1 MVGLDVVLEN
11 PISLCRPFSLHQWGL
26 WRLGFGG
33 ERFGMGWRD
42 VGGAGGENE
51 VNTYLLRLNRV
62 LIVRLCIYF
71 IFITY
76 LISKVCM
83 STRKRHIRYTNFRK
97 YERLVNSHV
106 IISEKS
112 PMSAGLPTLQGRLQH
127 SKALLLVPDFLSNTI
142 LIAAALQ
149 GFADFHIGGDGA
161 ISRMSSLEIIDLCSD
176 DEAESQDIKDIK
188 PIILSAPCKETAS
201 NSSIL
206 ASGHLPEEFQPM
218 TTSRGS
224 YRPPCRQFWK
234 SGDYEL
240 GNSIESLPRN
250 GKNRLRIHPK
260 FLHSNATSHKWA
272 FGAIAEL
279 LDNAVDE
286 VQNGATFVIMDKF
299 LNPRNGDPA
308 LVIQDDGGGMDP
320 ESLRRCMSFGF
331 SDKQSDGNG
340 FKTSTMRLGA
350 DVIVFSSC
358 IKRSKSTRSIG
369 LLSYTFLRQTGCDDI
384 VVPVVD
390 YEFNSATGA
399 LVHLLRINEKN
410 FSSNLTTLLKW
421 SPFDTEVEL
430 LKQFD
435 DIGHHGTKIIVF
447 NLWHNDD
454 GVMELDFY
462 TDSEDILITG
472 GHVEQKKVKKSNT
485 EAELT
490 QTNVAGRYQYSL
502 RVYSS
507 ILYLKLPQNFKI
519 LLRGVE
525 VEPHHIVKDLMYIEC
540 IRYRPQVDVNQEVIV
555 DTTIGFMNGA
565 PAINVQGFNVYH
577 KNRLILPFWKVAHNS
592 YGKGRGVV
600 GVLEAN
606 FIKPTHDKQDF
617 ERSSIYQKLEMRLK
631 DMTYEDLYCH
641 LVGYQNKKFP
651 HRIAPQSPSTN
662 SSVALQQFK
671 MNRTASVGMVSA
683 APSVVALSAPTFPPA
698 LLPQKRKREIH
709 GSQTESFKC
718 GTAPH
723 AIEDGFCGNHKV
735 TVMVENVVTDKQ
747 RQISEALK
755 LENKRCLEYEET
767 EKQLLLKEQK
777 LRSEL
782 REAEELYAK
791 LLADAR
797 IMNDLKI
804 ENF

>member
-1 MVGLDVVLEN
+1 
-11 PISLCRPFSLHQWGL
+11 
-26 WRLGFGG
+26 
-33 ERFGMGWRD
+33 
-42 VGGAGGENE
+42 
-51 VNTYLLRLNRV
+51 
-62 LIVRLCIYF
+62 
-71 IFITY
+71 
-76 LISKVCM
+76 
-83 STRKRHIRYTNFRK
+83 
-97 YERLVNSHV
+97 
-106 IISEKS
+106 
-112 PMSAGLPTLQGRLQH
+112 
-127 SKALLLVPDFLSNTI
+127 
-142 LIAAALQ
+142 
-149 GFADFHIGGDGA
+149 
-161 ISRMSSLEIIDLCSD
+161 MSSLEIIDLCSD
-176 DEAESQDIKDIK
+176 DEAESEDIKDVK
-188 PIILSAPCKETAS
+188 PIILSAPFEGTAS
-201 NSSIL
+201 NSSII
-206 ASGHLPEEFQPM
+206 ASGHLPNDKFQPM
-218 TTSRGS
+218 TTFRGS

-240 GNSIESLPRN
+240 GHAIESLPRN

-286 VQNGATFVIMDKF
+286 VQNGATFVSINKIS
-299 LNPRNGDPA
+299 NPHNGDPA
-308 LVIQDDGGGMDP
+308 LVVQDDGGGMDP

-331 SDKQSDGNG
+331 SDKQSGSTIGQYGNG

-350 DVIVFSSC
+350 DAIVFSSC
-358 IKRSKSTRSIG
+358 MKRSKSTWSIG

-399 LVHLLRINEKN
+399 FVHLLRIDEKQ

-421 SPFDTEVEL
+421 SPFHTEAEL

-435 DIGHHGTKIIVF
+435 AIGPHGTKIIVF

-454 GVMELDFY
+454 GVMELDFK

-472 GHVEQKKVKKSNT
+472 GHAEQKKVKKCNT

-490 QTNVAGRYQYSL
+490 QKSVASRYQYSL

-519 LLRGVE
+519 LLRGLE
-525 VEPHHIVKDLMYIEC
+525 VEPHHIITDLMYIEC
-540 IRYRPQVDVNQEVIV
+540 IRYKPQVDINQEVIV

-565 PAINVQGFNVYH
+565 PNINVHGFNVYH

-617 ERSSIYQKLEMRLK
+617 ERSGIYQKLELRLK
-631 DMTYEDLYCH
+631 DMTYEYWDLYCH
-641 LVGYQNKKFP
+641 LVGYQNKKLL
-651 HRIAPQSPSTN
+651 HRTSDHQSLSAN
-662 SSVALQQFK
+662 SSRALQQLK
-671 MNRTASVGMVSA
+671 MNRTASGTMVSG

-698 LLPQKRKREIH
+698 ILPQKRKREIH
-709 GSQTESFKC
+709 SFITESFKS
-718 GTAPH
+718 GTGPDATKH
-723 AIEDGFCGNHKV
+723 SSFGNHKAKV
-735 TVMVENVVTDKQ
+735 KEHVVISKQ
-747 RQISEALK
+747 MQISEALK
-755 LENKRCLEYEET
+755 LENKRLHEQCSEYEET

-782 REAEELYAK
+782 REAEELYRK
-791 LLADAR
+791 LLAEAR
-797 IMNDLKI
+797 MMNEVKM
-804 ENF
+804 EKS

>member
-1 MVGLDVVLEN
+1 
-11 PISLCRPFSLHQWGL
+11 
-26 WRLGFGG
+26 
-33 ERFGMGWRD
+33 
-42 VGGAGGENE
+42 
-51 VNTYLLRLNRV
+51 
-62 LIVRLCIYF
+62 
-71 IFITY
+71 
-76 LISKVCM
+76 
-83 STRKRHIRYTNFRK
+83 
-97 YERLVNSHV
+97 
-106 IISEKS
+106 
-112 PMSAGLPTLQGRLQH
+112 
-127 SKALLLVPDFLSNTI
+127 
-142 LIAAALQ
+142 
-149 GFADFHIGGDGA
+149 
-161 ISRMSSLEIIDLCSD
+161 MSSLEIVDLCSD

-206 ASGHLPEEFQPM
+206 AS
-218 TTSRGS
+218 RAS

-240 GNSIESLPRN
+240 GNSIESCPRN

-279 LDNAVDE
+279 LDNAIDE

-331 SDKQSDGNG
+331 SDKQSGSTIGQYGNG

-399 LVHLLRINEKN
+399 WVHLLRINEKN

-462 TDSEDILITG
+462 THSEDILITG

-485 EAELT
+485 ETEIT

-631 DMTYEDLYCH
+631 DMTYEYWDLYCH
-641 LVGYQNKKFP
+641 LVGYQNRKMP
-651 HRIAPQSPSTN
+651 HRIVPQSPSTN
-662 SSVALQQFK
+662 SSVALQK
-671 MNRTASVGMVSA
+671 MNRTASVGMASA
-683 APSVVALSAPTFPPA
+683 APSVVALSAPTFSPA

-718 GTAPH
+718 GTPPH
-723 AIEDGFCGNHKV
+723 ATKDGFCGNHKL

-747 RQISEALK
+747 RQTSDALK
-755 LENKRCLEYEET
+755 LENKRLHEQCLEYEET

-791 LLADAR
+791 LLADAS
-797 IMNDLKI
+797 IINDLKT
-804 ENF
+804 EKF